1 MHWSQTERES
11 WSLES
16 LLHQPGHPFT
26 ASSCARRDYLLFTT
40 CYFPLTTRYLLLT
53 TASSCARRDY
63 LLLAIYYLLLAIDY
77 LLLTT
82 YYCLVLHK
90 ARLLTTC
97 YVLFTTCYLLLT
109 TASPYTR
116 RDTGSRPRQLP
127 PPRQRLSTTAGSR
140 RALTTHC
147 AHHAHYYP
155 CPLLTLLTM
164 ITCQMIT
171 TACPLYTHYTHHVYC
186 VDRADGAS
194 HTLKAGARRD
204 ARL

>member
-1 MHWSQTERES
+1 MRLVLS
-11 WSLES
+11 
-16 LLHQPGHPFT
+16 PV
-26 ASSCARRDYLLFTT
+26 ASSPVGCLVLRKARLLTT

-97 YVLFTTCYLLLT
+97 YLLFTTCYLLLT

-171 TACPLYTHYTHHVYC
+171 SACPLYTHYAHAHYARTAHFACCAHY
-186 VDRADGAS
+186 
-194 HTLKAGARRD
+194 TLTILTTFTVLTVLTVRVIH
-204 ARL
+204 